1 MKKLFVAMMA
11 VLVMVSCGNSN
22 DGGGK
27 GNAVEGIDKMISVT
41 ETMLNKAEQ
50 AARTNNPEILV
61 SAVEVFV
68 DEAISIKNNYGDA
81 LSKMSPEEQQKHAD
95 KIQKMKQL
103 QLKAN
108 NMENKLNQLQPS
120 ASQEQRWRNALRK
133 LQNAN

>member
-1 MKKLFVAMMA
+1 MKKLLVAMMA

-22 DGGGK
+22 DGGGN
-27 GNAVEGIDKMISVT
+27 GNAVEGIDKIISVS
-41 ETMLNKAEQ
+41 ETLLEKAEQ
-50 AARTNNPEILV
+50 ATRTNNPEILV
-61 SAVEVFV
+61 SAFEVFV

-108 NMENKLNQLQPS
+108 NMDNKLNQLQPS
-120 ASQEQRWRNALRK
+120 ASQKRRLQNAVRK

>member
-11 VLVMVSCGNSN
+11 VLVIVSCGNSN

-27 GNAVEGIDKMISVT
+27 GNAVEGIDKIISVS
-41 ETMLNKAEQ
+41 ETLLNKAEQ

-61 SAVEVFV
+61 SAFEVFV

-81 LSKMSPEEQQKHAD
+81 LSKMSPEEQQKYAG
-95 KIQKMKQL
+95 KIQKMQQL
-103 QLKAN
+103 QSKAN
-108 NMENKLNQLQPS
+108 NLDDRLNQLQPS
-120 ASQEQRWRNALRK
+120 ASQVQRLQNAVRK